1 MEHAVGLLSDKDS
14 AYTDALETL
23 KSVDFSKVD
32 MIVIMYDL
40 NDYKDKRPVMDEN
53 NDINLLTWDGA
64 LNASIQQIQQKYPY
78 IRLVVMSPA
87 YGQFED
93 SDGK

>member
-1 MEHAVGLLSDKDS
+1 
-14 AYTDALETL
+14 
-23 KSVDFSKVD
+23 

>member
-1 MEHAVGLLSDKDS
+1 MLYAADVHACLL
-14 AYTDALETL
+14 YT
-23 KSVDFSKVD
+23 SKVD

-64 LNASIQQIQQKYPY
+64 LNASIPVSYTHLDVYKRQGLSYTGI
-78 IRLVVMSPA
+78 ICLEIALVS
-87 YGQFED
+87 G
-93 SDGK
+93 